1 MDQIDERDKQA
12 FLELQEKLVDQTK
25 KKKQVAAQL
34 RSCDT
39 EQKRAVLTAEE
50 LNNLPDDAKT
60 YEQIGRAYFWMPK
73 LQLLQDRKDTA
84 VSRQADIKALK
95 ETQTSVQSAIEAV
108 ENEFKE
114 LLQHSPA
121 LQQAVS
127 RSA

>member
-1 MDQIDERDKQA
+1 
-12 FLELQEKLVDQTK
+12 
-25 KKKQVAAQL
+25 
-34 RSCDT
+34 
-39 EQKRAVLTAEE
+39 
-50 LNNLPDDAKT
+50 
-60 YEQIGRAYFWMPK
+60 MPK

-95 ETQTSVQSAIEAV
+95 ETQTSVSKAIEAV

-121 LQQAVS
+121 LQHAVS